1 MVPINKRTLAS
12 GIALL
17 TLAFLSWYGIG
28 CGTDEVRQSQALS
41 PTPVPPRSLT
51 GGSGAAQKTTT
62 AAIRWHYPNPSV
74 PENWASL
81 SDEFRTCAEGVE
93 QSPVNLAG
101 YTSSDAGPIAFSYAS
116 AATAVRNNGHT
127 VHLDYGGGDSIAVDG
142 RRYELLGIHSHS
154 PGEHLL
160 DGEHFAAEL
169 HLVHRDSAGNLAVVG
184 LLFRIGDHSPI
195 VQNLLGV
202 APDVG
207 ALVDLNGGPAAVEY
221 VPNNLD
227 HYGYDGSLT
236 TPPCTEGVRWI
247 VMRHIGTVSQ
257 DQVNGLQELSRGP
270 NNRSVQPLGER
281 HIVATASVAR

>member
-1 MVPINKRTLAS
+1 MVRISKHTLAS

-17 TLAFLSWYGIG
+17 ALAFLSWHAIG
-28 CGTDEVRQSQALS
+28 CGTDEVRQRQAAS
-41 PTPVPPRSLT
+41 PTLIRSESLT
-51 GGSGAAQKTTT
+51 DGSGAAQKTTT
-62 AAIRWHYPNPSV
+62 TAISWHYPNPGA

-93 QSPVNLAG
+93 QSPVNLTG
-101 YTSSDAGPIAFSYAS
+101 YTPSGAGPIAFSYAS
-116 AATAVRNNGHT
+116 AATAVGNNGHT
-127 VHLDYGGGDSIAVDG
+127 VYLDYRGGDSIAIDG

-169 HLVHRDSAGNLAVVG
+169 HLVHQDSAGNLAVVG
-184 LLFRIGDHSPI
+184 LLFRIGDQSPI
-195 VQNLLGV
+195 VQSLLDV

-221 VPNNLD
+221 VPDNLD

-247 VMRHIGTVSQ
+247 VMQHIGTVSQ
-257 DQVNGLQELSRGP
+257 EQVNELQELSRGP

-281 HIVATASVAR
+281 HILATASVVR